1 MEKPVPMKLN
11 RLNDKESIFSYVEK
25 KDLLLYYPYHSFDH
39 FIHFLY
45 EAVHDPE
52 TREIMVTQYRVAENS
67 AVINTLI
74 AAAQNGKKVTVF
86 VELKAR
92 FDEENNL
99 ATAEMM
105 KAAGINIIYS
115 IPGLK
120 VHAKVALIRRRSFN
134 GEKIHSYA
142 YISTGNF
149 NEKTATLYADC
160 GLFTSNPV
168 IVHDLTNLFR
178 TLRGKENPKFTR
190 LLVARFNLIPELNR
204 LIDKEIELAE
214 KGRGGR
220 IILKMNALQDPIMID
235 RLYEASQRGVKI
247 DLIVRG
253 ICCLIPGQEY
263 SRNIRVT
270 RIVDS
275 FLEHARIWYFGNAG
289 HPKVYLGSPD
299 WMRRNLYRR
308 IEAVVPV
315 LDSELREE
323 IVDMLHI
330 QLSDNQKAC
339 FVDEKLNNIFKFK
352 ASAAPVRAQYTFYNY
367 LKEKNETFL

>member
-1 MEKPVPMKLN
+1 M
-11 RLNDKESIFSYVEK
+11 
-25 KDLLLYYPYHSFDH
+25 
-39 FIHFLY
+39 
-45 EAVHDPE
+45 
-52 TREIMVTQYRVAENS
+52 
-67 AVINTLI
+67 
-74 AAAQNGKKVTVF
+74 
-86 VELKAR
+86 ELKAR

-120 VHAKVALIRRRSFN
+120 VHAKVALIRRRSFT

-178 TLRGKENPKFTR
+178 TLRGKENPRFTR

-235 RLYEASQRGVKI
+235 RLYEASQKGVKI

-253 ICCLIPGQEY
+253 ICCLIPDK
-263 SRNIRVT
+263 NIVVT
-270 RIVDS
+270 YVS
-275 FLEHARIWYFGNAG
+275 
-289 HPKVYLGSPD
+289 
-299 WMRRNLYRR
+299 
-308 IEAVVPV
+308 PV
-315 LDSELREE
+315 LWTVFWNMPASGISVMPDIPKYIWVHRTGCVVTYIDESKRWYPFS
-323 IVDMLHI
+323 IMNYGKKSSI
-330 QLSDNQKAC
+330 C
-339 FVDEKLNNIFKFK
+339 FISSYRTIKRL
-352 ASAAPVRAQYTFYNY
+352 ASSMIN
-367 LKEKNETFL
+367 

>member
-1 MEKPVPMKLN
+1 
-11 RLNDKESIFSYVEK
+11 
-25 KDLLLYYPYHSFDH
+25 
-39 FIHFLY
+39 
-45 EAVHDPE
+45 
-52 TREIMVTQYRVAENS
+52 
-67 AVINTLI
+67 
-74 AAAQNGKKVTVF
+74 
-86 VELKAR
+86 
-92 FDEENNL
+92 
-99 ATAEMM
+99 
-105 KAAGINIIYS
+105 
-115 IPGLK
+115 
-120 VHAKVALIRRRSFN
+120 
-134 GEKIHSYA
+134 
-142 YISTGNF
+142 
-149 NEKTATLYADC
+149 
-160 GLFTSNPV
+160 
-168 IVHDLTNLFR
+168 
-178 TLRGKENPKFTR
+178 
-190 LLVARFNLIPELNR
+190 
-204 LIDKEIELAE
+204 
-214 KGRGGR
+214 
-220 IILKMNALQDPIMID
+220 MNALQDPIMID
-235 RLYEASQRGVKI
+235 RLYEASQRDVKI

-323 IVDMLHI
+323 LVDMLHI

>member
-1 MEKPVPMKLN
+1 M
-11 RLNDKESIFSYVEK
+11 
-25 KDLLLYYPYHSFDH
+25 
-39 FIHFLY
+39 
-45 EAVHDPE
+45 
-52 TREIMVTQYRVAENS
+52 
-67 AVINTLI
+67 
-74 AAAQNGKKVTVF
+74 
-86 VELKAR
+86 ELKAR

-120 VHAKVALIRRRSFN
+120 VHAKVALIRRRSFT

-178 TLRGKENPKFTR
+178 TLRGKENPRFTR

-235 RLYEASQRGVKI
+235 RLYEASQKGVKI

-263 SRNIRVT
+263 SCNIRVT

-289 HPKVYLGSPD
+289 HPKVYMGSPD

-308 IEAVVPV
+308 IEAVVPI
-315 LDSELREE
+315 LDNELREE

-339 FVDEKLNNIFKFK
+339 FVDDKLNNIFKFK
-352 ASAAPVRAQYTFYNY
+352 TNAAPVRAQYTFYNY
-367 LKEKNETFL
+367 LKEKNETFLNMYDISLQYENPSFAARNNIHIYGDNLSMYYYLPIRTCRIRLDGRCK